1 MFRLTQKDGVQ
12 FSMKMKVC
20 LYATVHDR
28 NEVLGQSTLCRN
40 SCMPEW
46 LFNEK
51 FYPGSKPVGR
61 IRIVALFVVL
71 VVDPGDGMGDN
82 LLVVRHGCCV
92 GLGQKQWSRLV
103 IFYYW
108 HQGFNISKEWKNTTS
123 FCNVCDTLEKPL
135 WELNSRTILFRDILI
150 PT

>member
-1 MFRLTQKDGVQ
+1 MQRILTLTE
-12 FSMKMKVC
+12 FCVC
-20 LYATVHDR
+20 VRLYATVHDW
-28 NEVLGQSTLCRN
+28 NEVLGQSTLRKN
-40 SCMPEW
+40 SCTPAW

-51 FYPGSKPVGR
+51 FHLGSKPVGR

-71 VVDPGDGMGDN
+71 VVDPGDGTGDN

-123 FCNVCDTLEKPL
+123 FCNVYVIHSKNHCGNWTHEQFSLE
-135 WELNSRTILFRDILI
+135 TY
-150 PT
+150 